1 MVFGFMKQSEGHIN
15 VYSEEGV
22 GTTFRLYLPRA
33 MLATDA
39 AAANEPANF
48 ALGAAETILAVEDN
62 PRLRALV
69 VRQLNQLGYRCLE
82 AEDGPS
88 AIRMLEANEVDLL
101 FTDVIMPGGMSGY
114 DLGRIARTRW
124 PHIRVLLTSGFPEE
138 KINGN
143 GQPPWNMR
151 LLLKPYRKEDLAL
164 TLREVLA
171 ESTD

>member
-1 MVFGFMKQSEGHIN
+1 
-15 VYSEEGV
+15 
-22 GTTFRLYLPRA
+22 
-33 MLATDA
+33 
-39 AAANEPANF
+39 
-48 ALGAAETILAVEDN
+48 
-62 PRLRALV
+62 
-69 VRQLNQLGYRCLE
+69 
-82 AEDGPS
+82 
-88 AIRMLEANEVDLL
+88 
-101 FTDVIMPGGMSGY
+101 MSGY

>member
-1 MVFGFMKQSEGHIN
+1 MKQSNGHIN

-33 MLATDA
+33 AQFADSTTTA
-39 AAANEPANF
+39 PTPNF

-62 PRLRALV
+62 PGLRNLV
-69 VRQLNQLGYRCLE
+69 VRQLKQLGYNCLE

-88 AIRMLEANEVDLL
+88 ALTMLETNDVDLL
-101 FTDVIMPGGMSGY
+101 FSDVIMPGGMSGY
-114 DLGRIARTRW
+114 ELGRIARTRW
-124 PHIRVLLTSGFPEE
+124 PQIKVLPTSGFPEE

-143 GQPPWNMR
+143 GKPPWNMR

-164 TLREVLA
+164 MLREVLA
-171 ESTD
+171 EEAD